1 MALINPGKRL
11 CYPDGPPDAKIAFI
25 GEAPGSE
32 EEKVGRGFVGS
43 SGHLL
48 FRLASHAGITRDAVY
63 CTNVVKERPVGNDI
77 SKFIEFRSNRA
88 LPTAEYTA
96 YENALYDEL
105 KAVKANVLVPVG
117 NIALWALCR
126 QTAITKRRGSILSS
140 VEGRKVIPIIHP
152 AAALR
157 QYILQHTI
165 AMDLRR
171 IKTESEFSDIRLP
184 LRQIKL
190 RPSFLDSMQFLDECL
205 ESPLVAYD
213 IEVMREQVSCIS
225 FANSPYNVISIPF
238 VSNGADYFTPDQEID
253 IWKKINT
260 ILSDPKIKKVG
271 QNICF
276 DSTFLFQRLGI
287 LTRNIED
294 TMIGQAICYP
304 DFPKGLDFITSMH
317 TREPYYKD
325 EGKKWFKLGGSEE
338 DFWLYNAKD
347 SAVCFEALSGIKGN
361 LETLKNIDAYETQ
374 CKLVEP
380 LTYMQLRGIKVDV
393 KGMRA
398 EAERAGIEIERLTTK
413 LCELS
418 GYKLNPNSPA
428 QLKDYFYKVKGAQPY
443 YNRKTGAETTD
454 KNALKRLSRKGHE
467 EAKVLLEIRRLSKL
481 KGTYLDVTLDDDNR
495 LRCSF
500 NPVGTE
506 SGRLSSSETIFGTGC
521 LPPEAEV
528 LTELGWA
535 PITEVYSGRRIV
547 QWDKTGTLSFV
558 PAIPFKTFYKGKIV
572 VGKSEQFYIKLTPEH
587 RVISKKAG
595 RGTWREN
602 SALEI
607 SSMAWSEIPVSGRLR
622 WENIKFSWPRL
633 LTATLADG
641 SYEGNKVRISM
652 KKNRK
657 VERLLELFNLYEV
670 NYTEQACSRKG
681 YRRFAFYR
689 PDDWPPKKWDIW
701 TIMLD
706 EHTAEEM
713 ADEIRYWDAHIR
725 GNSSQFFTADEEQA
739 KWVATLAHITDR
751 SATIRAVEQSAN
763 SWSNTPMYVVNIK
776 PRQHITIDR
785 HHWSE
790 QYYEGD
796 VFCVTVPSSYFLVRY
811 KGFISVTGNTNMQ
824 NLPIEFRK
832 YLMADSDCMIYNM
845 DLSQAE
851 NRVVAFIAPEPSM
864 IEAFEKGVDIHRL
877 TAGLIFGKKLDE
889 VSDEVGSCTIGGGE
903 FSERF
908 WGKKANHGLNYDLGY
923 KTFAFLYEI
932 PEAESKFIVEQYH
945 KAYPGV
951 RQYHAWV
958 RNQLAKDKTLENCFG
973 RRRLFLDRWGDELFK
988 SAYSFIPQSTV
999 ADKINRHGIMYIYY
1013 NQQLFRPVDIILQ
1026 VHDSIVF
1033 QMNYKKYTWEEQAE
1047 CILLIKQSLESPI
1060 QWHNTKFTIP
1070 VGLEVGVSMSKK
1082 DMVEVKN
1089 AECSSVA
1096 GLAGRLSSLNE
1107 QFRTSLHV

>member
-1 MALINPGKRL
+1 MIVNPGKHL
-11 CYPDGPPDAKIAFI
+11 CYPDGPLDAKIAFI

-32 EEKVGRGFVGS
+32 EEKIGRSFVGS
-43 SGHLL
+43 SGQLL
-48 FRLASHAGITRDAVY
+48 FKLSALAGISRDTSY
-63 CTNVVKERPVGNDI
+63 CTNVVKERPVGNEI
-77 SKFIEFRSNRA
+77 GRFIEFRSGRA
-88 LPTAEYTA
+88 LPTAEYTK
-96 YENALYDEL
+96 YENALYEEL
-105 KAVKANVLVPVG
+105 KTVKANVLVAVG
-117 NIALWALCR
+117 NVALWALCR
-126 QTAITKRRGSILSS
+126 QVAITKRRGSILTG
-140 VEGRKVIPIIHP
+140 VDGRKVIPIIHP

-171 IKTESEFSDIRLP
+171 IKAESEYPDIRLP
-184 LRQIKL
+184 IRQIKL
-190 RPSFLDSMQFLDECL
+190 RPSFFDTMQFLDECAAS
-205 ESPLVAYD
+205 ELVAYD

-225 FANSPYNVISIPF
+225 FANSPYHVISIPF
-238 VSNGADYFTPDQEID
+238 VSEGADYFTPDQEIA
-253 IWKKINT
+253 IWKKIDA
-260 ILSDPKIKKVG
+260 ILSNPEIKKVG

-287 LTRNIED
+287 MTRNMED

-325 EGKKWFKLGGSEE
+325 EGKKWFKLGGSEA

-347 SAVCFEALSGIKGN
+347 SAVCFEALSGIRAD
-361 LETLKNIDAYETQ
+361 LATLKNTDAYETQ

-398 EAERAGIEIERLTTK
+398 EAERAGIEIERLTTR

-428 QLKDYFYKVKGAQPY
+428 QLKDYFYKVKGATPY
-443 YNRKTGAETTD
+443 YDRKTGAATTD
-454 KNALKRLSRKGHE
+454 KNALKRLSRKGYE

-481 KGTYLDVTLDDDNR
+481 KGTYLDVTLDADNR

-506 SGRLSSSETIFGTGC
+506 SGRLSSSETIFGTG
-521 LPPEAEV
+521 
-528 LTELGWA
+528 
-535 PITEVYSGRRIV
+535 
-547 QWDKTGTLSFV
+547 
-558 PAIPFKTFYKGKIV
+558 
-572 VGKSEQFYIKLTPEH
+572 
-587 RVISKKAG
+587 
-595 RGTWREN
+595 
-602 SALEI
+602 
-607 SSMAWSEIPVSGRLR
+607 
-622 WENIKFSWPRL
+622 
-633 LTATLADG
+633 
-641 SYEGNKVRISM
+641 
-652 KKNRK
+652 
-657 VERLLELFNLYEV
+657 
-670 NYTEQACSRKG
+670 
-681 YRRFAFYR
+681 
-689 PDDWPPKKWDIW
+689 
-701 TIMLD
+701 
-706 EHTAEEM
+706 
-713 ADEIRYWDAHIR
+713 
-725 GNSSQFFTADEEQA
+725 
-739 KWVATLAHITDR
+739 
-751 SATIRAVEQSAN
+751 
-763 SWSNTPMYVVNIK
+763 
-776 PRQHITIDR
+776 
-785 HHWSE
+785 
-790 QYYEGD
+790 
-796 VFCVTVPSSYFLVRY
+796 
-811 KGFISVTGNTNMQ
+811 TNMQ

-832 YLMADSDCMIYNM
+832 YLMADADCMMYNM

-851 NRVVAFIAPEPSM
+851 NRVVAYIAPEPSM

-889 VSDEVGSCTIGGGE
+889 VSDAAGSCPIGGGE

-923 KTFAFLYEI
+923 RTFAFLYEI

-1047 CILLIKQSLESPI
+1047 CILRIKQSLESPI
-1060 QWHNTKFTIP
+1060 QWHNTKFIIP
-1070 VGLEVGVSMSKK
+1070 VGLEVGTSMSKK
-1082 DMVEVKN
+1082 GMVEVKN

-1096 GLAGRLSSLNE
+1096 GLARRLSSLNE

>member
-11 CYPDGPPDAKIAFI
+11 CYPDGPLDAKIAFI

-171 IKTESEFSDIRLP
+171 IKTESEFPDIRLP

-260 ILSDPKIKKVG
+260 ILSNPEIKKVG

-347 SAVCFEALSGIKGN
+347 SAVCFEALSGIKGD

-443 YNRKTGAETTD
+443 YDRKTGAETTD

-506 SGRLSSSETIFGTGC
+506 SGRLSSSETIFGTG
-521 LPPEAEV
+521 
-528 LTELGWA
+528 
-535 PITEVYSGRRIV
+535 
-547 QWDKTGTLSFV
+547 
-558 PAIPFKTFYKGKIV
+558 
-572 VGKSEQFYIKLTPEH
+572 
-587 RVISKKAG
+587 
-595 RGTWREN
+595 
-602 SALEI
+602 
-607 SSMAWSEIPVSGRLR
+607 
-622 WENIKFSWPRL
+622 
-633 LTATLADG
+633 
-641 SYEGNKVRISM
+641 
-652 KKNRK
+652 
-657 VERLLELFNLYEV
+657 
-670 NYTEQACSRKG
+670 
-681 YRRFAFYR
+681 
-689 PDDWPPKKWDIW
+689 
-701 TIMLD
+701 
-706 EHTAEEM
+706 
-713 ADEIRYWDAHIR
+713 
-725 GNSSQFFTADEEQA
+725 
-739 KWVATLAHITDR
+739 
-751 SATIRAVEQSAN
+751 
-763 SWSNTPMYVVNIK
+763 
-776 PRQHITIDR
+776 
-785 HHWSE
+785 
-790 QYYEGD
+790 
-796 VFCVTVPSSYFLVRY
+796 
-811 KGFISVTGNTNMQ
+811 TNMQ